1 MNDDKVLHEK
11 LKNMPHIKPVMSRDA
26 VRQHVL
32 AEVEKRERQRQSRK
46 LRKFLLPTAFA
57 GAVVVFV
64 FAILSPWIMQKVG
77 NSGDDVGSGEQK
89 FSTMSGQTS
98 EEKSV
103 PDPNRETAASS
114 FDRQESTEGN
124 SDSSP
129 ARGDEGKGEQTSEQP
144 TSDNA
149 RDNSEV
155 PMTTAQT
162 VAIEPKGQVFREIQI
177 EGMREEALFDRYVLH
192 PYKLQVL
199 IPVMSNGEKWF
210 AEPQIDEG
218 VGQSVVFESNVETTE
233 GGELLISSVT
243 VTVHDDQSVA
253 AVKEAAFATER
264 ENAKELGY
272 SVDSQEEQ
280 LPNGERV
287 MFFQTLENE
296 DGRSYTYVRETFI
309 SEQNNRVF
317 TFHIGRN
324 ARTNEGWDPR
334 LTDVVYP
341 EMKIVDE

>member
-46 LRKFLLPTAFA
+46 PRRFLLPTAFA
-57 GAVVVFV
+57 GAVAVFV

-77 NSGDDVGSGEQK
+77 NSGDDVGSGEQE

-98 EEKSV
+98 EEESV
-103 PDPNRETAASS
+103 PDPDRETAASS

-124 SDSSP
+124 SDTNP
-129 ARGDEGKGEQTSEQP
+129 ARGDEGKGEQQPEQP

-162 VAIEPKGQVFREIQI
+162 VAIEPKGQVSREIQI

-253 AVKEAAFATER
+253 AVKEAEFATER

-287 MFFQTLENE
+287 MFFRTLENG
-296 DGRSYTYVRETFI
+296 DGRPYTYVRETFI

-324 ARTNEGWDPR
+324 TRTNEGWDPR
-334 LTDVVYP
+334 LTEVVYP